1 LKLILFIKLG
11 LTLKENAADRTM
23 KNSVKILFKLSPVA
37 VPFVFIFMSG
47 IVLTAMQSFG
57 LMLYGYKYEDHF
69 FAYKNLFTEMWF
81 YHSLALTL
89 FAAFFSSLLSVISG
103 VFISYNIWR
112 LPATMKKYGIVS
124 RIPLILP
131 HIGAGFLVI
140 LFFSR
145 SGIFSSASTAL
156 GLTSG
161 IDDFPG
167 ILYSRYALDIIL
179 ANVYKET
186 PFVIVMVYAVLLKTD
201 LRLIQTASMLGASPG
216 RIFFRIILPALMPII
231 NTVFIIIF
239 VYNFGSFEIP
249 YVLGSS
255 KPGLLSIRV
264 YDYFFQKDLSL
275 RPVAMAILMVIFIF
289 SMTFVYIYSRVI
301 SKIDIRDRKL

>member
-1 LKLILFIKLG
+1 MKDSTK
-11 LTLKENAADRTM
+11 TL
-23 KNSVKILFKLSPVA
+23 LKLSPLV
-37 VPFVFIFMSG
+37 VPFIFIFLSG
-47 IVLTAMQSFG
+47 IALTAMQSFG
-57 LMLYGYKYEDHF
+57 IMFYGYKYEDHF
-69 FAYKNLFTEMWF
+69 FAYKSLFTETWF
-81 YHSLALTL
+81 YHSFALTI
-89 FAAFFSSLLSVISG
+89 FAAFFSSLLAVILG

-112 LPATMKKYGIVS
+112 LPAGMKKYGIVS

-131 HIGAGFLVI
+131 HIAAGFIVI

-145 SGIFSSASTAL
+145 SGIFSSVSTAL
-156 GLTSG
+156 GATSG
-161 IDDFPG
+161 MDDFPV
-167 ILYSRYALDIIL
+167 ILYSRYAFDIIL

-186 PFVIVMVYAVLLKTD
+186 PFVIVMIYAVLLKTD
-201 LRLIQTASMLGASPG
+201 SRLITTASMLGASTL

-264 YDYFFQKDLSL
+264 YDYFFMKDLSL

-289 SMTFVYIYSRVI
+289 SITFVYIYSRLI
-301 SKIDIRDRKL
+301 SRIDIMDRKL

>member
-1 LKLILFIKLG
+1 MKERNIILL
-11 LTLKENAADRTM
+11 
-23 KNSVKILFKLSPVA
+23 KLSPLVI
-37 VPFVFIFMSG
+37 PFIFIFMSG
-47 IVLTAMQSFG
+47 IALTATQSFG
-57 LMLYGYKYEDHF
+57 IMFYGYKYDDHF
-69 FAYKNLFTEMWF
+69 FAYKSLFTEIWF
-81 YHSLALTL
+81 YHSFALTL
-89 FAAFFSSLLSVISG
+89 FAAFSSSLLSVILG

-112 LPATMKKYGIVS
+112 LPVEMRKYGIVS

-131 HIGAGFLVI
+131 HIAAGFLVI

-145 SGIFSSASTAL
+145 SGIVSSVSHAAGMTL
-156 GLTSG
+156 NME
-161 IDDFPG
+161 DFPA
-167 ILYSRYALDIIL
+167 ILYSRYAFDIIL

-201 LRLIQTASMLGASPG
+201 SRLIQTASMLGGSAL
-216 RIFFRIILPALMPII
+216 RIFFKIILPALMPII
-231 NTVFIIIF
+231 NTVFVIIF

-264 YDYFFQKDLSL
+264 YDYFFMKDLSL

-289 SMTFVYIYSRVI
+289 SMLLVYIYSRLI
-301 SKIDIRDRKL
+301 SGMDIRDRKL

>member
-1 LKLILFIKLG
+1 MQP
-11 LTLKENAADRTM
+11 RT
-23 KNSVKILFKLSPVA
+23 KILLKLSPLA
-37 VPFVFIFMSG
+37 IPFIFIFTGG
-47 IVLTAMQSFG
+47 IVLTAMHSFG
-57 LMLYGYKYEDHF
+57 IMFFGYAYEDHL
-69 FAYKNLFTEMWF
+69 FAYKSLFTESWF

-89 FAAFFSSLLSVISG
+89 FAAVTSSLLSVITG
-103 VFISYNIWR
+103 VYISYNIWR
-112 LPATMKKYGIVS
+112 LPGRMKKFGIVS

-131 HIGAGFLVI
+131 HIAVGFLVI

-161 IDDFPG
+161 MDDFSG
-167 ILYSRYALDIIL
+167 ILYSRYAFDIIL
-179 ANVYKET
+179 ANIYKEA

-201 LRLIQTASMLGASPG
+201 TRLMVTASMLGATQK
-216 RIFFRIILPALMPII
+216 RIFFRIILPALMPVI

-275 RPVAMAILMVIFIF
+275 RPIAMAILMVILIF

-301 SKIDIRDRKL
+301 AKIDIRDRKL

>member
-1 LKLILFIKLG
+1 MKESTK
-11 LTLKENAADRTM
+11 TL
-23 KNSVKILFKLSPVA
+23 LKLSPLA
-37 VPFVFIFMSG
+37 IPFIFIFMSG
-47 IVLTAMQSFG
+47 IALTVMHSFG
-57 LMLYGYKYEDHF
+57 LMFFGYIYEDHF
-69 FAYKNLFTEMWF
+69 FAYKSLFTETWF
-81 YHSLALTL
+81 YHSFALTL
-89 FAAFFSSLLSVISG
+89 FAAVTSSLLSVILG
-103 VFISYNIWR
+103 VLISYYIWR
-112 LPATMKKYGIVS
+112 LPESMKRFGIVS

-131 HIGAGFLVI
+131 HIAVGFLVI

-145 SGIFSSASTAL
+145 SGIFSSISTVT

-161 IDDFPG
+161 MDDFPG

-179 ANVYKET
+179 ANIYKET

-201 LRLIQTASMLGASPG
+201 SRLISTASMLGASSM
-216 RIFFRIILPALMPII
+216 RIFFKITLPALIPII

-255 KPGLLSIRV
+255 KPGMLSIRV
-264 YDYFFQKDLSL
+264 YDYFFMKDLSL
-275 RPVAMAILMVIFIF
+275 RPIAMAILIVIFIF